1 YRTFK
6 DEGETFVPKFKKLL
20 SAGGSQ
26 SPEELGKIVG
36 LDVNKPDFW
45 QLGMKQYEEFVDE
58 LEKLTN

>member
-1 YRTFK
+1 M
-6 DEGETFVPKFKKLL
+6 